1 MLLAPQSFPVTY
13 NAFEVLLEFFNSLID
28 SVLSSVGRKV
38 ELQESNMVGSCVLQA
53 KSIHSFFSFFFF
65 PLKTSVS
72 DSFFSISYQ
81 GLCFY
86 ADVMVS
92 N

>member
-1 MLLAPQSFPVTY
+1 MLLAPWSFPVTY
-13 NAFEVLLEFFNSLID
+13 NAFEVLLEFFNSLTD

-53 KSIHSFFSFFFF
+53 KSVHSFFLFFFL
-65 PLKTSVS
+65 LKTSIS

>member
-1 MLLAPQSFPVTY
+1 MLLAPWSFPVTY

-53 KSIHSFFSFFFF
+53 KSIHSFFSFFFSLSRLLF
-65 PLKTSVS
+65 LIHSFQYPTKDCVS
-72 DSFFSISYQ
+72 MQ
-81 GLCFY
+81 
-86 ADVMVS
+86 M
-92 N
+92 